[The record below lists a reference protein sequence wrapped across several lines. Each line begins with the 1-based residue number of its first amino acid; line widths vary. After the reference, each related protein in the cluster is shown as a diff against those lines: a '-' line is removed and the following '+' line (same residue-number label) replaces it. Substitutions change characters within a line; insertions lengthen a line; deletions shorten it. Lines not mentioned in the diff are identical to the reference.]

1 MGSTRGGQSPER
13 KVEGGKAMK
22 IKVKLPDGK
31 EKEYDRGITPAEIAK
46 ELGVKKAIGAVVNG
60 ELWDLKRP
68 IENDCELRLVTLEDP
83 EAPEFYRHTMAH
95 ILAQA
100 VMRIYGKENVKLGI
114 GPTIENGFYYDFDIK
129 NGKLTEEDLPKIE
142 QEMKKIIKENLPIE
156 RKEISKEE
164 ARKLFNNQP
173 YKLELIEEIEGDRV
187 TIYRQGEF
195 VDLCRGP
202 HLPSTGVVKHFK
214 LLSVSGAYWRGSEK
228 NPMLTRVYGTA
239 FAKKEDLDNYLK
251 FLEEAQRRDHRKLG
265 PHLELF
271 MLNTEYAPGM
281 PFFLPK
287 GVVVLNELM
296 RFSRE
301 LHRERGYQEIFTPLI
316 MNEQLWKISGHWD
329 HYAEN
334 MYFIEKDE
342 ERYAVK
348 PMNCPGHILVYKS
361 RTVSYR
367 DLPLRFFEFGRVHR
381 YERSGVLHGLMRVRS
396 FTQDDAHIFC
406 TPDQIEEEILG
417 VLDLINTIYGQFGF
431 TYRVE
436 LSTMPEDH
444 MGDEAIWEKATTA
457 LKNALERAGLSYKVN
472 EGEGAFYG
480 PKIDFHIRDSIGRE
494 WQCATIQLD
503 FMMPEKFNVTYIGP
517 DNKEHRAVMIHR
529 AIYGSLERFF
539 GILIEHFAGAF
550 PTWLAPIQV
559 AVIPISEKHNDGAEK
574 IAKRIS
580 QEGFRV
586 FFDNRRETLG
596 YRIRQAQTQKIPY
609 MIILGDKEL
618 ESGKISVRTRTG
630 KEIKDVDLEHFVET
644 LRNEVLSR
652 KLELLMEG

>member
-1 MGSTRGGQSPER
+1 
-13 KVEGGKAMK
+13 
-22 IKVKLPDGK
+22 
-31 EKEYDRGITPAEIAK
+31 
-46 ELGVKKAIGAVVNG
+46 
-60 ELWDLKRP
+60 
-68 IENDCELRLVTLEDP
+68 
-83 EAPEFYRHTMAH
+83 MAH

-129 NGKLTEEDLPKIE
+129 NGRLTEEDLPKIE

-296 RFSRE
+296 KFSRE

-406 TPDQIEEEILG
+406 TPGQIEEEILG
-417 VLDLINTIYGQFGF
+417 VLDLINTIYSQFGF

>member
-1 MGSTRGGQSPER
+1 
-13 KVEGGKAMK
+13 MK
-22 IKVKLPDGK
+22 IKVKFPDGSLREY
-31 EKEYDRGITPAEIAK
+31 EKGITPMEIVR
-46 ELGVKKAIGAVVNG
+46 EMGIKKVIGAVVNG

-68 IENDCELRLVTLEDP
+68 LEEDCEKIRFVTLDDP
-83 EAPEFYRHTMAH
+83 EAPEFYRHTMSH

-100 VMRIYGKENVKLGI
+100 VMRIYGRDNVKLGI

-129 NGKLTEEDLPKIE
+129 NGKITEEDLPKIE

-156 RKEISKEE
+156 RKTISKTE
-164 ARKLFNNQP
+164 AKELFKDQP
-173 YKLELIEEIEGDRV
+173 YKLELIEEIEGDIV
-187 TIYRQGEF
+187 TVYQQGEF

-239 FAKKEDLDNYLK
+239 FAKKEDLENYLK
-251 FLEEAQRRDHRKLG
+251 FLEEAQKRDHRKLG
-265 PHLELF
+265 PQLELF
-271 MLNTEYAPGM
+271 ILNTEFAPGM

-287 GVVVLNELM
+287 GAIVLNELM
-296 RFSRE
+296 NFSRE
-301 LHRERGYQEIFTPLI
+301 LHQQRGYKEIFTPLI

-361 RTVSYR
+361 MTVSYR

-406 TPDQIEEEILG
+406 TPEQIEEEILG
-417 VLDLINTIYGQFGF
+417 VLDLVNVIYKQFGF

-457 LKNALERAGLSYKVN
+457 LKNALEKANLPYKVN

-480 PKIDFHIRDSIGRE
+480 PKIDFHIKDSLGRE

-517 DNKEHRAVMIHR
+517 DNKEHTVVMIHR

-550 PTWLAPIQV
+550 PTWIAPVQV
-559 AVIPISEKHNDGAEK
+559 VVIPISDKHSEGAKK
-574 IAKRIS
+574 IVKEFS
-580 QEGFRV
+580 KSGFRV
-586 FFDNRRETLG
+586 FLDNRRETLG
-596 YRIRQAQTQKIPY
+596 YRIRQAQIQKIPY
-609 MIILGDKEL
+609 MVIIGDKEL
-618 ESGKISVRTRTG
+618 ASGKLSVRTRTG
-630 KEIKDVDLEHFVET
+630 KEIRDLSLEEFVKT
-644 LRNEVLSR
+644 LREEVANR
-652 KLELLMEG
+652 KLELTLEG

>member
-1 MGSTRGGQSPER
+1 
-13 KVEGGKAMK
+13 MK
-22 IKVKLPDGK
+22 IKVVLPDGSEREY
-31 EKEYDRGITPAEIAK
+31 EKGTKPMEIAR
-46 ELGVKKAIGAVVNG
+46 EVGIKKVIGAVVDE

-68 IENDCELRLVTLEDP
+68 LERDCRIRFVTLEDP

-100 VMRIYGKENVKLGI
+100 VMRLYGKENVKLGI
-114 GPTIENGFYYDFDIK
+114 GPTIENGFYYDFDIR
-129 NGKLTEEDLPKIE
+129 NGKLTEEDLPRIE

-156 RKEISKEE
+156 REEISKDE
-164 ARKLFNNQP
+164 AKEIFKDQP
-173 YKLELIEEIEGDRV
+173 YKLELIEEIEGDTV

-239 FAKKEDLDNYLK
+239 FAKKEDLENYLK
-251 FLEEAQRRDHRKLG
+251 FLEEAQKRDHRKLG
-265 PHLELF
+265 PQLELF
-271 MLNTEYAPGM
+271 MLNTDYAPGM
-281 PFFLPK
+281 PFFLPR
-287 GVVVLNELM
+287 GVIVLNELM
-296 RFSRE
+296 NFSRE

-316 MNEQLWKISGHWD
+316 MNEQLWRISGHWD

-334 MYFIEKDE
+334 MYFIEKGE

-361 RTVSYR
+361 RAVSYR

-406 TPDQIEEEILG
+406 TPDQIEDEILG
-417 VLDLINTIYGQFGF
+417 VLELINTIYSQFGF

-444 MGDEAIWEKATTA
+444 MGDEAIWEKATNA
-457 LKNALERAGLSYKVN
+457 LKKALDRAGLPYRVN

-480 PKIDFHIRDSIGRE
+480 PKIDFHIKDSLGRE

-517 DNKEHRAVMIHR
+517 DNREHTAVMIHR

-550 PTWLAPIQV
+550 PTWIAPVQV
-559 AVIPISEKHNDGAEK
+559 AVIPISDKHSEGAK
-574 IAKRIS
+574 KVATMLSR
-580 QEGFRV
+580 EGFRV
-586 FFDNRRETLG
+586 FLDDRRETLG
-596 YRIRQAQTQKIPY
+596 YRIRQAQIQKIPY
-609 MIILGDKEL
+609 MVVLGDREL
-618 ESGKISVRTRTG
+618 ESGKLSVRTRSG
-630 KEIKDVDLEHFVET
+630 KEIKDVEMDHFIDT
-644 LRNEVLSR
+644 LKKEVRDR
-652 KLELLMEG
+652 KLELTLEG